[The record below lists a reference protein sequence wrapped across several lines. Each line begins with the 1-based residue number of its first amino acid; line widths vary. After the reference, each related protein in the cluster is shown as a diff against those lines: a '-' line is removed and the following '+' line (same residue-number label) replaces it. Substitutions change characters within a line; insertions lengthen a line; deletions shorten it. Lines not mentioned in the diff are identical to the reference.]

1 VTRHRFL
8 LLAIATTG
16 LISGCG
22 LATDAPTG
30 PAGGSRASLT
40 NAEEAWELTDLG
52 TLGGPQSTALA
63 INSLGQIVGYSSL
76 ANGER
81 RAFLWENG
89 VMTDLGT
96 LGGTESV
103 GRNLNNRG
111 QVIGSST
118 LPNGDS
124 HAFLWEKGVMSDL
137 GTLGGNGSSPI
148 AINEQGQI
156 VGSARTADSFSSFPF
171 LWENGI
177 MTALSGIP
185 GQANAINDRGEIAG
199 WVRETV
205 AQPYS
210 AVRWHEGKM
219 TELGIQNGNPWG
231 INSQGQIAGRV
242 GAFLRGFLWQ
252 EGTVAVFGGLLGSD
266 FVNVGGINNNGD
278 MVGSSGQGSNRFAVL
293 WKKGQLI
300 PIAISATQSLAQ
312 DINNR
317 GQIVGSFVT
326 VDGETHAA
334 LWTKR

>member
-1 VTRHRFL
+1 MG
-8 LLAIATTG
+8 G
-16 LISGCG
+16 L
-22 LATDAPTG
+22 
-30 PAGGSRASLT
+30 ASLT
-40 NAEEAWELTDLG
+40 VAEEGWELTDLG

-96 LGGTESV
+96 LGGTESLA
-103 GRNLNNRG
+103 RNLNNRG
-111 QVIGSST
+111 QVIGAST

-148 AINEQGQI
+148 GINEKGQI

-205 AQPYS
+205 AQPYR
-210 AVRWHEGKM
+210 AVRWHDGHM
-219 TELGIQNGNPWG
+219 TELGLENGNPWG
-231 INSQGQIAGRV
+231 INSQGQIAGRI
-242 GAFLRGFLWQ
+242 GALLQGFLWQ
-252 EGTVAVFGGLLGSD
+252 EGTVTVFGGLPGSSS
-266 FVNVGGINNNGD
+266 VNVGGINNNGE
-278 MVGSSGQGSNRFAVL
+278 MVGLSGQDSTRFAVL
-293 WKKGQLI
+293 WRKGQLI
-300 PIAISATQSLAQ
+300 PIAISAAKSLAQ